1 MWRRL
6 RTFRLVTAS
15 VLAIVI
21 VVSIALLAFALNNVS
36 PAME

>member
-21 VVSIALLAFALNNVS
+21 VVSIALLMFALNNVS